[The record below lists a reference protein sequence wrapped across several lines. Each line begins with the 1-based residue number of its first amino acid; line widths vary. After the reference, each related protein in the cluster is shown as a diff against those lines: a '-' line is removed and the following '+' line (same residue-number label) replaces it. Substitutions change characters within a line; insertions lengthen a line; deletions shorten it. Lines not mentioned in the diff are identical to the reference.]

1 MANTTGLKFGGRT
14 KGTPN
19 RLTKEV
25 RSILKEVLYVE
36 ISQLNKHF
44 EELEPKVRVE
54 LLIKLMPYVCPKITS
69 ESHRLDEPI
78 NFEFDI

>member
-19 RLTKEV
+19 RLTKEI
-25 RSILKEVLYVE
+25 RSIFKEVLYVE

-69 ESHRLDEPI
+69 ESHKLDEPI
-78 NFEFDI
+78 DFGINL

>member
-44 EELEPKVRVE
+44 EELEPKVRIE

-78 NFEFDI
+78 DLGINL

>member
-44 EELEPKVRVE
+44 EELEPKVRIE
-54 LLIKLMPYVCPKITS
+54 LLIKLMPYVCPKITL
-69 ESHRLDEPI
+69 ESHKLDEPI
-78 NFEFDI
+78 DFGINL

>member
-44 EELEPKVRVE
+44 EELEPKARIE
-54 LLIKLMPYVCPKITS
+54 LLIKLMPYVCPKINS
-69 ESHRLDEPI
+69 ESHRLDEPV
-78 NFEFDI
+78 NFNF

>member
-25 RSILKEVLYVE
+25 RSILKEVLYFE
-36 ISQLNKHF
+36 ISQLYK
-44 EELEPKVRVE
+44 R
-54 LLIKLMPYVCPKITS
+54 
-69 ESHRLDEPI
+69 
-78 NFEFDI
+78 

>member
-25 RSILKEVLYVE
+25 RSILKEVLYDE

-44 EELEPKVRVE
+44 EELEPKVRIE
-54 LLIKLMPYVCPKITS
+54 LLIKLMPYVCPKIIS
-69 ESHRLDEPI
+69 ESHKLDEPI
-78 NFEFDI
+78 DFNF

>member
-25 RSILKEVLYVE
+25 RSILKEVLYDE

-44 EELEPKVRVE
+44 EELEPKVRIE

-78 NFEFDI
+78 DFGTIF

>member
-1 MANTTGLKFGGRT
+1 MEIIKPVKYGGRK

-25 RSILKEVLYVE
+25 RAVLKEVVFKEMLEVE
-36 ISQLNKHF
+36 THF
-44 EELEPKVRVE
+44 EKLDPKTRIE

-69 ESHRLDEPI
+69 ESHKLDEPI
-78 NFEFDI
+78 DFGFDI